1 MAEIDTDQAFGI
13 EKTMS
18 MDTGGAGDANL
29 LNDLFAPETS
39 TANPDDVT
47 AIDNDGGSKKGPD
60 GKADP
65 TQLAGGEDDV
75 PATKASDPEALTN
88 FLLGNDDD
96 DDDPDAVGDDDD
108 DTDDDAAAQDTAD
121 DTADDD
127 GDDDDDAEDT
137 KKSDGI
143 IAFDSLANELADL
156 GVFTRQEG
164 EEEGIPIESP
174 EDFLDRFNAEKQR
187 GAQEILSNFL
197 GQFGKEHQDAFD
209 AIYVNG
215 ANPREYF
222 SQAAKVEDFTNLD
235 LSKEANQES
244 VVRQTLLDQGFEP
257 EDIDNEIEKIKNYGD
272 LEDVSKRHHKVLVK
286 KEQATLKQREAQAA
300 QTLKIKQEQKAL
312 YVDNVRATLTEKLKA
327 KEFDG
332 IPLNTQTAN
341 ELQDFLLVDKWK
353 TESGETLTDFDKA
366 ILEMKRPENHA
377 TKVKLGL
384 LLKLLEKD
392 PTLSTIQKRGVSK
405 KTSQLFKDVARQKTS
420 ATRAEANKK
429 QPTKSWFQ

>member
-18 MDTGGAGDANL
+18 VDSFGAGDANL

-39 TANPDDVT
+39 TADPDDVT
-47 AIDNDGGSKKGPD
+47 AIQTDTASKKGAD
-60 GKADP
+60 GKANP
-65 TQLAGGEDDV
+65 TKLAGEEDDI
-75 PATKASDPEALTN
+75 PENAAASPEALTN
-88 FLLGNDDD
+88 FLLGEDDLEEEEEEEEEGDDDDAAPISTDDTDDD
-96 DDDPDAVGDDDD
+96 DDD
-108 DTDDDAAAQDTAD
+108 
-121 DTADDD
+121 
-127 GDDDDDAEDT
+127 T
-137 KKSDGI
+137 KKNDGI

-174 EDFLDRFNAEKQR
+174 EDFLDRFNTEKQR

-197 GQFGKEHQDAFD
+197 SQFGQEHQDAFE

-222 SQAAKVEDFTNLD
+222 SQAVKIEDFTNLD
-235 LSKEANQES
+235 LTKEANQES
-244 VVRQTLLDQGFEP
+244 VVRQTLLDQGYEP
-257 EDIDNEIEKIKNYGD
+257 EDVEAEIEKIRNYGD
-272 LEDVSKRHHKVLVK
+272 LEDVSRRHHKVLVK
-286 KEQATLKQREAQAA
+286 KEQATLKQKDLEAAQA
-300 QTLKIKQEQKAL
+300 LRIKQEQKQL
-312 YVDNVRATLTEKLKA
+312 YVDNVRTTLTEKLKA

-332 IPLNTQTAN
+332 IPLNSKMAN

-405 KTSQLFKDVARQKTS
+405 KTSQLFKDVARQKTT

-429 QPTKSWFQ
+429 QPTAKSWFQ